1 MQNTSYTYADVR
13 EEERERQRECMYYSV
28 NFLDMDIF
36 VVDVVMTWSEQDVK
50 RSCACQPLICSIY
63 KLEFIFVLNYV

>member
-36 VVDVVMTWSEQDVK
+36 VVDVVMTWSE
-50 RSCACQPLICSIY
+50 
-63 KLEFIFVLNYV
+63 